1 MKELL
6 DIAACG
12 VIPVNG
18 NHRPQMY
25 PLRGVVRCAMIPVIV
40 TRPQEVRP
48 MKAVSV
54 MGAPSQP
61 TITRLN

>member
-1 MKELL
+1 
-6 DIAACG
+6 
-12 VIPVNG
+12 
-18 NHRPQMY
+18 
-25 PLRGVVRCAMIPVIV
+25 MIPLIVI
-40 TRPQEVRP
+40 RPQEVRP